1 MPLNRRSFLAGSLGM
16 AGAISAAQSSRAQGP
31 TKASIALDWYPNA
44 NHAGLFWAQSA
55 GLFTD
60 AGVDISIETP
70 ADPTTV
76 LQTVAAGRDTFGIS
90 YQPDIL
96 LARAQDLPVVAVCA
110 IVPRP
115 LQGVVSL
122 KSADIARPS
131 DLRGKTVGFP
141 GIPSQEAFLK
151 TMLAADGVAMDE
163 ITLNNVEFNLLP
175 TLISGQAAAVM
186 GAFWTHETIV
196 AELEGYPVE
205 MMKVE
210 DWGVPLYDELVLV
223 TSEETLA
230 TKREMVTGALE
241 VIRAGYMAAAADQT
255 QAIDILVAAYPETE
269 RPVEEQGIALLA
281 DLWTQPDP
289 GFGIMDPD
297 AWAKFAD
304 WMIEH
309 DLLPAGFELAD
320 TIGANLP
327 AQPSAT
333 PTG

>member
-1 MPLNRRSFLAGSLGM
+1 MPLSRRSFLA
-16 AGAISAAQSSRAQGP
+16 AGLATAAITRGHVGRAQDRE
-31 TKASIALDWYPNA
+31 KVSIALDWYPNA
-44 NHAGLFWAQSA
+44 NHAGLFWAQA
-55 GLFTD
+55 KNLFAD
-60 AGVDISIETP
+60 SGIDITIETP

-96 LARAQDLPVVAVCA
+96 LARAQKLPVVAVCA

-115 LQGVVSL
+115 LQGIMSL
-122 KSADIARPS
+122 KTAGIARPS
-131 DLRGKTVGFP
+131 DLRGKTIGYP

-151 TMLAADGVAMDE
+151 TMLATDGVRMDE

-196 AELEGYPVE
+196 AEQEGYPVD

-230 TKREMVTGALE
+230 RRTDMVASALD
-241 VIRAGYMAAAADQT
+241 VIRAGYLAAAADQK
-255 QAIDILVAAYPETE
+255 QAIDILGAAYPETD
-269 RPVEEQGIALLA
+269 RTVEEQGIALLA
-281 DLWTQPDP
+281 KLWTEPDP
-289 GFGIMDPD
+289 GFGIMLPD
-297 AWAKFAD
+297 DWARFAD
-304 WMIEH
+304 WMMEH
-309 DLLPAGFELAD
+309 QLLPAGFELD
-320 TIGANLP
+320 GTIGANAP
-327 AQPSAT
+327 TTSPAT
-333 PTG
+333 PTA

>member
-1 MPLNRRSFLAGSLGM
+1 MPLSRRSFLLGSLAVPAA
-16 AGAISAAQSSRAQGP
+16 AGRQTGRAQERE
-31 TKASIALDWYPNA
+31 KASIALDWYPNA
-44 NHAGLFWAQSA
+44 NHAGLFWAQA
-55 GLFTD
+55 RNLFAD
-60 AGVDISIETP
+60 AGIDITIQTP

-96 LARAQDLPVVAVCA
+96 LARAQKLPVVAICA

-115 LQGVVSL
+115 LQGVMSL
-122 KSADIARPS
+122 TSAGIARPS
-131 DLRGKTVGFP
+131 DLRGKTVGYP

-151 TMLAADGVAMDE
+151 TMLASDGVRMDE

-196 AELEGYPVE
+196 AEQEGYPVS

-230 TKREMVTGALE
+230 KRAELVTGALGA
-241 VIRAGYMAAAADQT
+241 IREGYLAAAADQQ
-255 QAIDILVAAYPETE
+255 QAIELLMAAYPESD
-269 RPVEEQGIALLA
+269 RAVEEQGIALLA
-281 DLWTQPDP
+281 KLWTQTDP
-289 GFGIMDPD
+289 GFGIMLPD
-297 AWAKFAD
+297 AWARFAD

-309 DLLPAGFELAD
+309 QLLPSGFELD
-320 TIGANLP
+320 GTIGANLP
-327 AQPSAT
+327 TASPAT